1 MSRTARVAVIGGGI
15 GGCTAAHALLQ
26 KGFDVHVYE
35 AQPELKEIGAG
46 VALGPNAM
54 KALRALG
61 LEQAVR
67 DVAYQGDYQYLLSW
81 KSGRVIS
88 KTPRAEAEKRY
99 GAAGCSVHR
108 ADLLDVLSAASPQ
121 RDRDSRCARRRS
133 GHAREC
139 RLGEIQGWHGDRG
152 RRDHRR

>member
-1 MSRTARVAVIGGGI
+1 MARKARIAVIGGGI

-46 VALGPNAM
+46 VALGPNGM

-67 DVAYQGDYQYLLSW
+67 DVGYQRDYQYLLSW
-81 KSGRVIS
+81 RSGRVIS
-88 KTPRAEAEKRY
+88 KTARSDAEKRY
-99 GAAGCSVHR
+99 GAAGCTVHR
-108 ADLLDVLSAASPQ
+108 ADLLDVLSTRLPK
-121 RDRDSRCARRRS
+121 RS
-133 GHAREC
+133 
-139 RLGEIQGWHGDRG
+139 
-152 RRDHRR
+152 